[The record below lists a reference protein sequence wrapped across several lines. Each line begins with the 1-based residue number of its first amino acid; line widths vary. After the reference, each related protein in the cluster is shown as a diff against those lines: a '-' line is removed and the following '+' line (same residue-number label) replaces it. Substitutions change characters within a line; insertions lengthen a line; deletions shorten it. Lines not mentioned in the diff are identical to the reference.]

1 MRTLLGSALL
11 LAALPA
17 AAQPATVTFAID
29 MKEPIAKG
37 WFDPATETVGVRG
50 AQAPLSWGETI
61 PAARVGE
68 GTLYRV
74 TMTFPEHPFGGQ
86 PVAYKFKVDGKDNPD
101 DGWEKDRNRM
111 LTLSGSSQTVERAFD
126 EPPPPY
132 PVTFSGTVRVHEG
145 FRSQF
150 LGPRDVLVWL
160 PPGYGKDSERRYP
173 VLYMHD
179 GQNVFDSSGM
189 GMEWQ
194 MDETAGRLIEAGVI
208 EPLIIVGVG
217 NTAARTDEY
226 TPYSFEVDDGER
238 KVKKGG
244 KANLYGHLLVEE
256 LKPFIDRTYRTLPD
270 AAHTGVGG
278 ASFGGLVSLWLG
290 LRHPNVFGKLIAS
303 STSAFWGGQ
312 AIVKDVEALP
322 GKTGQ
327 RIWLDVG
334 TKEADHMLVGA
345 RAIRET
351 LLAKGWKEG
360 IDLQYLEQK
369 DGTHSETAWASRVE
383 GMLRFLFP
391 KTVVSK

>member
-1 MRTLLGSALL
+1 MRTLLGPALL

-17 AAQPATVTFAID
+17 AAQPAAVTFTVD
-29 MKEPIAKG
+29 MKEPITKG

-61 PAARVGE
+61 PAMRVGE

-74 TMTFPEHPFGGQ
+74 TVTFQERPFGGQ

-111 LTLSGSSQTVERAFD
+111 LALTGPSQTVARAFD

-132 PVTFSGTVRVHEG
+132 PVTFSGTIQAHKD
-145 FRSQF
+145 FQSQF
-150 LGPRDVLVWL
+150 LGPRDVVVWL
-160 PPGYGKDSERRYP
+160 PPGYDKESERRYP

-194 MDETAGRLIEAGVI
+194 MDETAGRLIEAGAI
-208 EPLIIVGVG
+208 EPLILVAVA
-217 NTAARTDEY
+217 NTEARTDEY
-226 TPYSFEVDDGER
+226 TPYSFEVEDGDR
-238 KVKKGG
+238 KVSRGG
-244 KANLYGHLLVEE
+244 KASLYGRLLVEE
-256 LKPFIDRTYRTLPD
+256 LKPFIDRSYRTLPD

-290 LRHPNVFGKLIAS
+290 LRYPNTFGKLIAA

-312 AIVKDVEALP
+312 AIVKDVEALSQ
-322 GKTGQ
+322 KTDQ
-327 RIWLDVG
+327 KIWLDVG
-334 TKEADHMLVGA
+334 TKETERMLLGA
-345 RAIRET
+345 REIRKA

-360 IDLQYLEQK
+360 TDLQYLEQK

-391 KTVVSK
+391 KAAVSK